1 MKTTETPKDWEI
13 KDRLYTLINKKPL
26 TLRLSSRHSARSPLL
41 YFDENSGEQR
51 ELRYATNMSSP
62 FVDEQNGTATLGH
75 IVFQDGRLFVPK
87 EQQNLQ
93 NLLSLY
99 HPRRE
104 REYREHRPQIIAQY
118 DIEDIEL
125 EIDALN
131 IAKTLDIEQA
141 EAIMRVEE
149 GSRVNKMSSR
159 EIKRDLLIFAK
170 RKPKLF
176 LDLVNDE
183 NVQLR
188 SVAIKAV
195 ENRIIKLSQDNRTFS
210 WASNGKKLMTVP
222 FDENPYSAMASWFQT
237 DEGLEVFKSIQKKL
251 S

>member
-93 NLLSLY
+93 KLLSLY

>member
-93 NLLSLY
+93 KLLSLY

-149 GSRVNKMSSR
+149 GSKVNKMSSR

>member
-1 MKTTETPKDWEI
+1 MIQKL
-13 KDRLYTLINKKPL
+13 DR
-26 TLRLSSRHSARSPLL
+26 
-41 YFDENSGEQR
+41 Q
-51 ELRYATNMSSP
+51 
-62 FVDEQNGTATLGH
+62 
-75 IVFQDGRLFVPK
+75 FQ
-87 EQQNLQ
+87 
-93 NLLSLY
+93 LLSLY

>member
-1 MKTTETPKDWEI
+1 
-13 KDRLYTLINKKPL
+13 
-26 TLRLSSRHSARSPLL
+26 
-41 YFDENSGEQR
+41 
-51 ELRYATNMSSP
+51 MSSP

-93 NLLSLY
+93 KLLSLY

>member
-93 NLLSLY
+93 KLLSLY

-131 IAKTLDIEQA
+131 IAKTLEIEQA

>member
-1 MKTTETPKDWEI
+1 M
-13 KDRLYTLINKKPL
+13 

-93 NLLSLY
+93 KLLSLY
-99 HPRRE
+99 HPRRD

>member
-93 NLLSLY
+93 KLLSLY
-99 HPRRE
+99 HPRRD